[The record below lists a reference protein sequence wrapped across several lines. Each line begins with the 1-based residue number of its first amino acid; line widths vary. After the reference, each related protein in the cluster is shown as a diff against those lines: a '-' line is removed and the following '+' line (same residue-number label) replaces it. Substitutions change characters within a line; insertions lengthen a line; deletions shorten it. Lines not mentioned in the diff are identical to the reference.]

1 MSNKID
7 VEKGDTWGL
16 LRSGNMV
23 QYRGATWRL
32 CGPDRGTGAWSRAT
46 GLGPD
51 IGEQSVSERVAVE
64 LLKGWGYSITTPAA
78 KDEAP
83 AKTEPVICSSCRTF
97 GCDDHVPDA
106 KPEPTP
112 GVFHLKCPQCC
123 FVCKPDGGWVRR
135 MCGCKHED
143 ALVRVDGPL
152 VLPERKPTPDVPVVD
167 AVWVEINCG
176 TNRRALCAYSDDAST
191 LYYNGAEFGD
201 GSARIVRLAPDA
213 ALAATVKRVEE
224 RVNDLTKIVHGLQ
237 DSMPGYDKDVTADEA
252 FRRLDERLSKLE
264 ATTIRLDRP
273 MEFGQ
278 GPATAICLAALRAVG
293 VPDEEVNRE

>member
-1 MSNKID
+1 MSKTID
-7 VEKGDTWGL
+7 VEKGDTWTADTKDKPFFMQHRDGKHRQVTHSNVSRWYDNCIEWPPL
-16 LRSGNMV
+16 SSWVAETVLRS
-23 QYRGATWRL
+23 
-32 CGPDRGTGAWSRAT
+32 
-46 GLGPD
+46 
-51 IGEQSVSERVAVE
+51 
-64 LLKGWGYSITTPAA
+64 WGYTITTPAA

-167 AVWVEINCG
+167 AVWVVEQSLAGPNKRL
-176 TNRRALCAYSDDAST
+176 TAYPTIEDASKAT
-191 LYYNGAEFGD
+191 IGKPY
-201 GSARIVRLAPDA
+201 IVRLAPDA
-213 ALAATVKRVEE
+213 DLAATVKRMEE
-224 RVNDLTKIVHGLQ
+224 RL
-237 DSMPGYDKDVTADEA
+237 A
-252 FRRLDERLSKLE
+252 KLE
-264 ATTIRLDRP
+264 AATTAEVRHVRSEMIVGGDCTRAKVLVVAPKTNQWVTDDSKAVEDGRDWQWIDTL
-273 MEFGQ
+273 MRQ
-278 GPATAICLAALRAVG
+278 GIDVVKEAG
-293 VPDEEVNRE
+293 K

>member
-83 AKTEPVICSSCRTF
+83 AKTEP
-97 GCDDHVPDA
+97 
-106 KPEPTP
+106 TP

-167 AVWVEINCG
+167 AVWVVEQSLAGPNKRL
-176 TNRRALCAYSDDAST
+176 TAYPTIEDASKAT
-191 LYYNGAEFGD
+191 IGKPY
-201 GSARIVRLAPDA
+201 IVRLAPDA
-213 ALAATVKRVEE
+213 DLAATVKRVEE
-224 RVNDLTKIVHGLQ
+224 RL
-237 DSMPGYDKDVTADEA
+237 A
-252 FRRLDERLSKLE
+252 KLE
-264 ATTIRLDRP
+264 AATTAEVRHVRSEMIVGGDCTRAKVLVVAPKTNQWVTDDSKAVEDGRDWQWIDTL
-273 MEFGQ
+273 MRQ
-278 GPATAICLAALRAVG
+278 GIDVVKEAG
-293 VPDEEVNRE
+293 K